1 MNTPQP
7 APTAP
12 ATYEPMLSTK
22 EHDMVVSVHGI
33 RKANTRVWQ
42 LVMLGILAG
51 IYISFGGLVSL
62 VALTE
67 TGSRIAAGIVFS
79 TGLVFV
85 VIAGAELF
93 TGNIGMIVGAIT
105 GLYPASKLLRS
116 WGAVY
121 AGNFLGAYSF
131 AALIACTAL
140 LGAPDALTPLGKT
153 AVRVAEAKLA
163 LGFGDAFVRGIFCN
177 ALVIL
182 ALSMATLAKD
192 VVSKILCCMLPISIF
207 VACGFEHCVANMF
220 LIPVGLFAKGVPL
233 WSQGAIFNNLVPVT
247 LGNIVGGIA
256 LLVLHPNRIR
266 QLAQHYRGQAFF
278 GAQE

>member
-1 MNTPQP
+1 
-7 APTAP
+7 
-12 ATYEPMLSTK
+12 MLSAR
-22 EHDMVVSVHGI
+22 EHDRVVSVLGI
-33 RKANTRVWQ
+33 RKANTHVWQ
-42 LVMLGILAG
+42 LILLGMLAG

-67 TGSRIAAGIVFS
+67 TGSRIVAGIVFS
-79 TGLVFV
+79 SGLVFV

-93 TGNIGMIVGAIT
+93 TGNIVMIVGAIT
-105 GLYPASKLLRS
+105 RLYPVSKLVRN
-116 WGAVY
+116 WGTVY
-121 AGNFLGAYSF
+121 IGNLLGAAGF

-140 LGAPDALTPLGKT
+140 LGAPDVLTPLGKT

-182 ALSMATLAKD
+182 ALIMATLAKD
-192 VVSKILCCMLPISIF
+192 VVSKIICCMLPISTF

-233 WSQGAIFNNLVPVT
+233 WSQGTVFHNLVPVT

-266 QLAQHYRGQAFF
+266 QLVQLYRR
-278 GAQE
+278 